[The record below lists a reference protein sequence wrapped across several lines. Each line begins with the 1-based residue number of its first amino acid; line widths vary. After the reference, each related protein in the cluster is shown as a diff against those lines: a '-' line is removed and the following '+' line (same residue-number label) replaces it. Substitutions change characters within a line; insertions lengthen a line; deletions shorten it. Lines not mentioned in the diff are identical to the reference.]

1 MSATEA
7 TVVAVTE
14 EVKAVEPPAAEPTPA
29 TDAPSADQP
38 AAVTE
43 AAPATVCLPFT
54 VLTCLILFF
63 FLFLQEAPKEE
74 ESKPVVSVL
83 RATRITPS

>member
-63 FLFLQEAPKEE
+63 FSLSAGGTQRRRVQARCKCP
-74 ESKPVVSVL
+74 
-83 RATRITPS
+83 TRH